1 MAPVDAKKRLALE
14 VTSGLYPR
22 AEAEEAQRY
31 FESTFQRRQTPT
43 EMQEYALP
51 GGAEGRL
58 DRVLVDAELVQSNAE
73 ARRMVQ
79 QGAVRINGE
88 RVESFDVP
96 VHAGDEVRVGRRRF
110 LRVTAG

>member
-1 MAPVDAKKRLALE
+1 
-14 VTSGLYPR
+14 
-22 AEAEEAQRY
+22 
-31 FESTFQRRQTPT
+31 
-43 EMQEYALP
+43 MQEYALP
-51 GGAEGRL
+51 GGSEGRL

-88 RVESFDVP
+88 RVDAFDVP
-96 VHAGDEVRVGRRRF
+96 VRAGDEVRVGRRRF